1 MKNVLLVL
9 GLVVVIVALIL
20 AFGPSRQESVRVET
34 SPPAP
39 EPAPEPSPSPLPPPQ
54 PTEGRVVFAVTD
66 AAAGL
71 ENIDGIIV
79 TTKEVRVQSAAK
91 GWVTVSEETKSFD
104 LLKLKES
111 GSFALLTEANLEAG
125 EYNQVR
131 LSVSKVEVIEKS
143 SGKISLAKLPSGDL
157 KLVGKLVVEA
167 GNESSVVLDFL
178 ADKSLHT
185 TGQGSY
191 IFAPVITL
199 ETKSNAEISI
209 GGGLVSI
216 GGGKTDTNI
225 TIGMNESG
233 EVGINVAIDAGANLE
248 IVGDAIRVMA
258 KGESEAAVSIT
269 AKGAIDAAVGG
280 EYLDSAI
287 SVKMITREGK
297 KTWLVTGLKGL
308 EITNIYVDASTGV
321 VVRVE

>member
-104 LLKLKES
+104 LLKLK
-111 GSFALLTEANLEAG
+111 
-125 EYNQVR
+125 
-131 LSVSKVEVIEKS
+131 
-143 SGKISLAKLPSGDL
+143 
-157 KLVGKLVVEA
+157 
-167 GNESSVVLDFL
+167 
-178 ADKSLHT
+178 
-185 TGQGSY
+185 
-191 IFAPVITL
+191 
-199 ETKSNAEISI
+199 
-209 GGGLVSI
+209 
-216 GGGKTDTNI
+216 
-225 TIGMNESG
+225 
-233 EVGINVAIDAGANLE
+233 
-248 IVGDAIRVMA
+248 
-258 KGESEAAVSIT
+258 
-269 AKGAIDAAVGG
+269 
-280 EYLDSAI
+280 
-287 SVKMITREGK
+287 
-297 KTWLVTGLKGL
+297 
-308 EITNIYVDASTGV
+308 
-321 VVRVE
+321 